1 MDECL
6 AVFLVVLLVLSAGCV
21 ETKFVYIKAK
31 FLGSGETLE
40 YVFAG
45 PSNLTVKIDSNIP
58 ADVKI
63 LSNDGEVL
71 TDFGET
77 QRIDMVI
84 ELPKGKWKLIIH
96 NPGNKKAVLN
106 IWH

>member
-1 MDECL
+1 
-6 AVFLVVLLVLSAGCV
+6 
-21 ETKFVYIKAK
+21 
-31 FLGSGETLE
+31 GETLE